1 MKKIIITLTVILA
14 AMTAAKAQPRA
25 VGISVGSYEAVT
37 FQHMVYGTDDFFQLD
52 LGYQVGYPAPGSMR
66 LTATYNMILLQPKWF
81 GGEWNF
87 YVGPGAQLGS
97 GFRSLKA
104 LTFGATCQVG
114 LEYNFDF
121 PLMLS
126 AEVRPTIGICLSSD
140 RFKYDLDGLF
150 GFIPTISAKY
160 RF

>member
-1 MKKIIITLTVILA
+1 MKKLIITLTVILA
-14 AMTAAKAQPRA
+14 ALTAAKAQTRA
-25 VGISVGSYEAVT
+25 VGISVGPYQAVT

-52 LGYQVGYPAPGSMR
+52 LGYQVGVPMPGSLRM
-66 LTATYNMILLQPKWF
+66 TATYNMILMQPDWF
-81 GGEWNF
+81 GGDWNF
-87 YVGPGAQLGS
+87 YVGPGAQLGT

-104 LTFGATCQVG
+104 LSLGATCQVG

-126 AEVRPTIGICLSSD
+126 AEVRPTFGVCISTD
-140 RFKYDLDGLF
+140 KFKYDLDGLF
-150 GFIPTISAKY
+150 GFVPTISAKY

>member
-1 MKKIIITLTVILA
+1 MILA
-14 AMTAAKAQPRA
+14 ALTAAKAQTRA
-25 VGISVGSYEAVT
+25 VGISVGPYQAVT

-52 LGYQVGYPAPGSMR
+52 LGYQVGVPMPGSMR
-66 LTATYNMILLQPKWF
+66 MTATYNMILMQPDWF
-81 GGEWNF
+81 GGDWNF
-87 YVGPGAQLGS
+87 YVGPGAQLGT

-104 LTFGATCQVG
+104 LSLGATCQVG

-140 RFKYDLDGLF
+140 QFKYDLDGLF